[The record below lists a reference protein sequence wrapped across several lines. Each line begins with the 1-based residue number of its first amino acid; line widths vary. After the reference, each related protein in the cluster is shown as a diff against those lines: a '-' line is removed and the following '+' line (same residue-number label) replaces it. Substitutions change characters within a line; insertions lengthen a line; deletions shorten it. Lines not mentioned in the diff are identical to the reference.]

1 MVERK
6 KSQVILIKLKGRTIS
21 RGRVEGE
28 VLLSRDSISFL
39 GSVDPK
45 TGIVIEE
52 KHALTGKS
60 IKGRVLIFPHG
71 KGSTVGS
78 YVMYQL
84 KKNGA
89 APAAIINLETEPI
102 VAVGAII
109 SEIPLVDM
117 LERDPYEVLN
127 DGDIVLVNGSEGYV
141 ELIKKRDDKTEK
153 MRNQT
158 EINTQRADE

>member
-1 MVERK
+1 LTVQKRR
-6 KSQVILIKLKGRTIS
+6 QVIPIKLKGRTIS
-21 RGRVEGE
+21 RGCAEGE
-28 VLLSRDSISFL
+28 VLISRDPISFL

-45 TGIVIEE
+45 TGVVVEE
-52 KHALTGKS
+52 NHALEGKS
-60 IKGRVLIFPHG
+60 IQDKVLVFPHG

-84 KKNGA
+84 KKNGT

-117 LERDPYEVLN
+117 LERNPYEVLDN
-127 DGDIVLVNGSEGYV
+127 GDLVLVNGNEGYI
-141 ELIKKRDDKTEK
+141 EFIKHEEK
-153 MRNQT
+153 
-158 EINTQRADE
+158 

>member
-1 MVERK
+1 MV
-6 KSQVILIKLKGRTIS
+6 
-21 RGRVEGE
+21 
-28 VLLSRDSISFL
+28 
-39 GSVDPK
+39 
-45 TGIVIEE
+45 EE
-52 KHALTGKS
+52 KHSLAGKS
-60 IKGRVLIFPHG
+60 IKGKILVFPHG

-117 LERDPYEVLN
+117 LEKNPYELLK
-127 DGDIVLVNGSEGYV
+127 DGNIVLVNGSEGYI
-141 ELIKKRDDKTEK
+141 ELIKPEGSKAEK
-153 MRNQT
+153 
-158 EINTQRADE
+158 